1 MISKIRLWIRSLYT
15 QTQRWGRS
23 DHCLRDLLLIT
34 VFSTTLFPLPVEAF
48 LIAIVIAAPHRW
60 WRAAAVGT
68 LGSTVGA
75 IFWYLLGRYLLTKAL
90 LLLSFVAPNSN
101 LEQIKTVVLKEGMVY
116 LCVAAFTPGLFR
128 VGMVAAGVTGFSL
141 LYCIVAMVSG
151 RGTRF
156 ILETGM
162 MRIFGRKLAPFLE
175 KYFDLLT
182 LAVGLVV
189 VAVIVIV
196 KAFG

>member
-1 MISKIRLWIRSLYT
+1 MISKIRVWTRSLYT

-34 VFSTTLFPLPVEAF
+34 ILSTTVFPLPVEAF
-48 LIAIVIAAPHRW
+48 LIAIVIASPRRW

-75 IFWYLLGRYLLTKAL
+75 IFWYLLGRYLLAKAV
-90 LLLSFVAPNSN
+90 LLLSFVAPSSN
-101 LEQIKTVVLKEGMVY
+101 LEQIKVVVLREGMVY

-156 ILETGM
+156 ILEAGL
-162 MRIFGRKLAPFLE
+162 MRIFGHRLAPFLE
-175 KYFDLLT
+175 RYFDLLT
-182 LAVGLVV
+182 LAVGLVTV
-189 VAVIVIV
+189 TILVIV
-196 KAFG
+196 KAFR